1 MRLRY
6 SIYDLP
12 GKRYKHFAKFQ
23 NLIDMA
29 YIQLTTNHSVW
40 PLYTIEENP
49 EENHD
54 FTNPIEQCSKRFRSA
69 PGKDIWVRL
78 ICRHQFY

>member
-6 SIYDLP
+6 SIYDLL

-29 YIQLTTNHSVW
+29 YIQLTTAKPVW
-40 PLYTIEENP
+40 PLYNVTEDP
-49 EENHD
+49 EKDHD
-54 FTNPIEQCSKRFRSA
+54 FTTPTKQCSKRFQTAR
-69 PGKDIWVRL
+69 GKDIWVRL
-78 ICRHQFY
+78 TC